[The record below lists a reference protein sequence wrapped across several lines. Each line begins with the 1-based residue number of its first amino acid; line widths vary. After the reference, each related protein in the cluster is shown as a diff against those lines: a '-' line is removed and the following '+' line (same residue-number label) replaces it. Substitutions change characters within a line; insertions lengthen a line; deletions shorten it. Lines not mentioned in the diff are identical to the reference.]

1 MLLSLVHEIAA
12 NPGSQARRA
21 RAARLTLAA
30 LTLSLAAVLP
40 ADARAETIDEAMA
53 MAYAT
58 NPSLLAARKDLARA
72 DEQVAMATAAWRPQS
87 SVTAGGGYIKDFSG
101 EADSNNTTS
110 QFSTTDGPTAILNL
124 QAQQPIYNF
133 FNGPRISQAEQTV
146 KAQRA
151 QLQAVEQSVLLRAA
165 AAYLDVV
172 RSEALLRAAVDYER
186 ALDSS
191 LDATRRQFD
200 LGTVRNSAV
209 AEAQSQYAGATAQR
223 IQLEGA
229 LSVARANYETV
240 IGSAPQTLHM
250 PAMPGGLPAS
260 LQEALDE
267 SEQNP
272 SFVAADHLERAAQDG
287 VDFVAGQKLPQ
298 FLLQGQLNPQ
308 SGIVMGVVTMPLYNP
323 LLDPQ
328 VRSAKVL
335 VGQRRQEM
343 EAQRR
348 QSRQTVISA
357 WEDLQSAQGRIG
369 AVEAQVKSARIA
381 AEGTGREYGFGLR
394 TITELL
400 TNQSQ
405 YYQSQANLLGAQ
417 QQMRIAAYQLMASTG
432 RMTATGLGL
441 SVETFDPKHY
451 YDKVRS
457 RWWGTGPDL
466 EPTE

>member
-1 MLLSLVHEIAA
+1 VSFNFVLEIVKSLEFRV
-12 NPGSQARRA
+12 ARPA
-21 RAARLTLAA
+21 VAA
-30 LTLSLAAVLP
+30 LALSAALVLP
-40 ADARAETIDEAMA
+40 AGVSAETIEEAMA

-58 NPSLLAARKDLARA
+58 NPSLLAARKELARA
-72 DEQVAMATAAWRPQS
+72 DEQVAMAVAAWRPQS

-101 EADSNNTTS
+101 EAQSQNPTS

-146 KAQRA
+146 EAQRA
-151 QLQAVEQSVLLRAA
+151 QLQAVEQNVLLRAA

-172 RSEALLRAAVDYER
+172 RYEALLRSAVDYER
-186 ALDSS
+186 ALESS

-209 AEAQSQYAGATAQR
+209 AEAQSQFAGATAQR

-229 LSVARANYETV
+229 LSVARANYESI

-250 PAMPGGLPAS
+250 PAMPGDLPTS
-260 LQEALDE
+260 LPQALDGADN
-267 SEQNP
+267 NP
-272 SFVAADHLERAAQDG
+272 IFVAANHLERAAQQG
-287 VDFVAGQKLPQ
+287 VDFAAGQKLPQ

-308 SGIVMGVVTMPLYNP
+308 SGIVMGIMTMPLYSP

-328 VRSAKVL
+328 LRSAKVL

-348 QSRQTVISA
+348 ESRQTVVSA
-357 WEDLQSAQGRIG
+357 WQDLQSAQGRIG

-405 YYQSQANLLGAQ
+405 YFQAQANLLGAQ
-417 QQMRIAAYQLMASTG
+417 QQMRLAAYQLLAATG
-432 RMTATGLGL
+432 RLTARDLGL
-441 SVETFDPKHY
+441 NVETFDPERY
-451 YDKVRS
+451 YNRVRD

-466 EPTE
+466 E